1 MPKLLNPFYR
11 CFFTGVILCLSLSL
25 SHCAP
30 AKQRVEST
38 SPIEALTTTQ
48 STEGF
53 SRALEPRPFRFP
65 QDAGPHPDFQTEWWY
80 YTGNLSDAEGR
91 PFGFQLTFFR
101 RALAPTTALQN
112 NDWPTEQIYFAH
124 FTVSDIK
131 NQRFYPFERWQRGS
145 IALAGAQA
153 EPFRVW
159 LDHWQIQGNPE
170 GEVTLSAQAEGVDLQ
185 LRLNPLKP
193 MVLQGDSGLSQKSGG
208 VGNASYYYSRTRLAS
223 AGTLRLPGESDA
235 FEVSGLSWLDREW
248 STSVLSR
255 EQTGWDWFSLQL
267 PQQQELMLYQLRL
280 KEGGVD
286 RFSSGTFIDTQG
298 VPHAL
303 TAKDFTIE
311 PTATWVSPETGI
323 RYPSAWQ
330 LKVPAHN
337 LALKVKP
344 LMNNQELPLSF
355 TYWEGAVEIH
365 NMQNAPL
372 GKGYVELTGYDQN
385 PAQR

>member
-1 MPKLLNPFYR
+1 MPKLLNPLYR
-11 CFFTGVILCLSLSL
+11 CFLLAVTLCLSLSL

-30 AKQRVEST
+30 PKQRVEST

-53 SRALEPRPFRFP
+53 SRALAPRVFRFP

-80 YTGNLSDAEGR
+80 YTGNLADAEGR

-101 RALAPTTALQN
+101 RALAPVKAVQAG
-112 NDWPTEQIYFAH
+112 DWPTEQIYFAH

-145 IALAGAQA
+145 IDLAGAQA

-159 LDHWQIQGNPE
+159 LDHWQIQGDPG
-170 GEVTLSAQAEGVDLQ
+170 GEVTLSAKAEGVDLQ
-185 LRLNPLKP
+185 LRLSPLKP
-193 MVLQGDSGLSQKSGG
+193 LVLQGNRGLSQKSGG
-208 VGNASYYYSRTRLAS
+208 AGNASYYYSRTRLAS
-223 AGTLRLPGESDA
+223 AGTLRLPGEPA
-235 FEVSGLSWLDREW
+235 EFNVRGLSWLDREW
-248 STSVLSR
+248 STSVLSQ

-298 VPHAL
+298 VPHVL

-311 PTATWVSPETGI
+311 VTDTWTSPDTGI

-330 LKVPAHN
+330 LKVPAHD
-337 LALKVKP
+337 LELKVKP

-355 TYWEGAVEIH
+355 TYWEGAVAIQ

-372 GKGYVELTGYDQN
+372 GKGYVELTGYGG
-385 PAQR
+385 